1 MTQASTICV
10 RVTCA
15 ILFTF
20 FSRHSC
26 RESLSPGRGIVGRAM
41 PGRFPQKY
49 LPRWAA
55 EMSLAST
62 TTGFVC
68 GRSGRRVMS
77 PAQPQPCMWT
87 WLAYLQIY
95 PNTIHLGLVSRYRPS
110 TVSNLAAI
118 LVRHTGI
125 LQGEELDFFVL
136 KKSHASD

>member
-10 RVTCA
+10 RITCA

-26 RESLSPGRGIVGRAM
+26 RESLSPGRAIVGRAM

-49 LPRWAA
+49 RPRWAA

-68 GRSGRRVMS
+68 GRHGRRVTS
-77 PAQPQPCMWT
+77 PAQPHPDLIGISTTLSQH
-87 WLAYLQIY
+87 YSS
-95 PNTIHLGLVSRYRPS
+95 GGGGVSRYRLS
-110 TVSNLAAI
+110 TVSNLANI
-118 LVRHTGI
+118 SVQYTGV
-125 LQGEELDFFVL
+125 LHGEDLDFSAL
-136 KKSHASD
+136 KKAHASD